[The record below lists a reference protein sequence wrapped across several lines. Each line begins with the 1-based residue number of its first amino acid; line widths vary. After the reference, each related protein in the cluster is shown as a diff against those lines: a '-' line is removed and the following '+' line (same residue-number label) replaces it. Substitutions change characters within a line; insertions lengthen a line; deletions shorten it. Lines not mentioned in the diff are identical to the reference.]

1 MDLIFTQLSS
11 SLSTAQTIEQLVRP
25 ILDMLGSVTG
35 MESTYLTSI
44 DLDLQT
50 QYVSFANNKDKLQ
63 IPEGLTVP
71 WQDTLCRRALES
83 GTLATDCVSLLWGDS
98 QAASNLGIRSYVSAP
113 IRSSSGDVLGTLCA
127 ASTGQHAVSAQVKAL
142 CQLFASIVSN
152 FIEREILVEQLQV
165 ANAQLASYALV
176 DLLTGLPN
184 RRAMFDELEHLF
196 ALGRRNHH
204 TILVGV
210 VDLDGFKLINDQF
223 GHQGGDH
230 FLQAMAQRLSTGLR
244 AGDRLGRLGGDEFLF
259 IGPGPVRASYV
270 LEGQAAAVQE
280 DPTGVAQRMR
290 QRLFDATTG
299 CFCLA
304 EQSVSYAG
312 ASVGVVAVVPDMLS
326 IEEAISLADRQ
337 MYAVKNARKG
347 VSLN

>member
-11 SLSTAQTIEQLVRP
+11 SLSTAQTIEQLVCP

-83 GTLATDCVSLLWGDS
+83 GTLATDCVPRLWADSL
-98 QAASNLGIRSYVSAP
+98 AASELGIRSYVSAP
-113 IRSSSGDVLGTLCA
+113 IRSSSGDVLGTLCT
-127 ASTGQHAVSAQVKAL
+127 ASTGQHAVSAQVQAL

-152 FIEREILVEQLQV
+152 FIEREILVEQLKV
-165 ANAQLASYALV
+165 ANEQLASYALT

-196 ALGRRNHH
+196 AQGRRNHH

-210 VDLDGFKLINDQF
+210 IDLDGFKLINDQF
-223 GHQGGDH
+223 GHQGGDS
-230 FLQAMAQRLSTGLR
+230 FLQGMAQRLSTGLR
-244 AGDRLGRLGGDEFLF
+244 AGDRVGRLGGDEFLF
-259 IGPGPVRASYV
+259 IGPGPRRRIRLV
-270 LEGQAAAVQE
+270 LRSACDSAC
-280 DPTGVAQRMR
+280 PMR
-290 QRLFDATTG
+290 QPAASAWPGSRSAMPGPVSAWWLWHRICSASRRPFHWQTG
-299 CFCLA
+299 RCMP
-304 EQSVSYAG
+304 SRT
-312 ASVGVVAVVPDMLS
+312 P
-326 IEEAISLADRQ
+326 
-337 MYAVKNARKG
+337 ARAYR
-347 VSLN
+347 

>member
-83 GTLATDCVSLLWGDS
+83 GTLATDCVPRLWGDS
-98 QAASNLGIRSYVSAP
+98 LAARELGIRSYVSAP

-152 FIEREILVEQLQV
+152 FIEREILVEQLKV
-165 ANAQLASYALV
+165 ANEQLAAYALT

-196 ALGRRNHH
+196 ALGRRNQH

-210 VDLDGFKLINDQF
+210 IDLDGFKLINDQF
-223 GHQGGDH
+223 GHQGGDS
-230 FLQAMAQRLSTGLR
+230 FLQGMAQRLSSGLR
-244 AGDRLGRLGGDEFLF
+244 AGDRVGRLGGDEFLF
-259 IGPGPVRASYV
+259 IGPGPARAYMS
-270 LEGQAAAVQE
+270 EGQAGAAQE
-280 DPTGVAQRMR
+280 DATGVAQRMR
-290 QRLFDATTG
+290 QRLSDATAG
-299 CFCLA
+299 CFSLA
-304 EQSVSYAG
+304 GQSLSYAG
-312 ASVGVVAVVPDMLS
+312 ASVGVVAVAPDMLS

>member
-71 WQDTLCRRALES
+71 WQDTLCCRALAS
-83 GTLATDCVSLLWGDS
+83 GTLATDCVPALWGDS
-98 QAASNLGIRSYVSAP
+98 QAASELGIRSYVSAP

-127 ASTGQHAVSAQVKAL
+127 ASTGQHSVSAQVKAL

-152 FIEREILVEQLQV
+152 FIEREILVEQLKV
-165 ANAQLASYALV
+165 ANEQLASYALT

-196 ALGRRNHH
+196 AQGRRNHY

-210 VDLDGFKLINDQF
+210 IDLDGFKLINDQF
-223 GHQGGDH
+223 GHQGGDS
-230 FLQAMAQRLSTGLR
+230 FLQGMAQRLSNGLR
-244 AGDRLGRLGGDEFLF
+244 AGDRVGRLGGDEFLF
-259 IGPGPVRASYV
+259 IGPGPARAYV
-270 LEGQAAAVQE
+270 SEGPAGAEQE

-290 QRLFDATTG
+290 QRLSDATTG

-304 EQSVSYAG
+304 GQSVSYAG
-312 ASVGVVAVVPDMLS
+312 ASVGVVAVAPDMLS

>member
-11 SLSTAQTIEQLVRP
+11 SLSTAKTIEQLVRP
-25 ILDMLGSVTG
+25 ILDMLGKVTE

-50 QYVSFANNKDKLQ
+50 QYVSFANNKGKLQ

-83 GTLATDCVSLLWGDS
+83 GILATDCVSRLWGDS
-98 QAASNLGIRSYVSAP
+98 QAASELGIRSYVSAP

-142 CQLFASIVSN
+142 CQLFASIVST

-184 RRAMFDELEHLF
+184 RRAMFDELERLF

-210 VDLDGFKLINDQF
+210 IDLDGFKLINDQF
-223 GHQGGDH
+223 GHQGGDR

-259 IGPGPVRASYV
+259 IGPGPVRAYA
-270 LEGQAAAVQE
+270 LEGQATAVQE
-280 DPTGVAQRMR
+280 DPTGVAQRVR

-299 CFCLA
+299 CFYLG

-312 ASVGVVAVVPDMLS
+312 ASVGVVAVAPDMLG
-326 IEEAISLADRQ
+326 IKEAISLADRQ

-347 VSLN
+347 ISLN